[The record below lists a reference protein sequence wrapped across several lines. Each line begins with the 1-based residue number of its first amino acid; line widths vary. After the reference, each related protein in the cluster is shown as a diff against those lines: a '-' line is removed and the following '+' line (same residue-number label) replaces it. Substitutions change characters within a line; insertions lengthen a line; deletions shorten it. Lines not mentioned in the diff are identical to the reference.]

1 MAEYLSPG
9 VYMEEVNSGPRPI
22 EGAGTAT
29 AAFVGFAPDGPI
41 NEPTLV
47 TNWSQYV
54 DKFGLEEKGSR
65 KKNPHMAGAYLSH
78 AVYGYFLNGHAPKQ
92 LKAGGTVQLPTR
104 ASKAIASM
112 VLQAKTDD
120 GGPIEIEV
128 AAPTG

>member
-1 MAEYLSPG
+1 MAEYLTPG

-22 EGAGTAT
+22 EAVGTAM

-54 DKFGLEEKGSR
+54 EKFGAEEKLTR
-65 KKNPHMAGAYLSH
+65 RRNPHMPGAYLSH
-78 AVYGYFLNGHAPKQ
+78 AVYGYFLNGGGRCFVTRVGNGHAPKQ

-104 ASKAIASM
+104 ASKAIAAL
-112 VLQAKTDD
+112 VLQAK
-120 GGPIEIEV
+120 
-128 AAPTG
+128 